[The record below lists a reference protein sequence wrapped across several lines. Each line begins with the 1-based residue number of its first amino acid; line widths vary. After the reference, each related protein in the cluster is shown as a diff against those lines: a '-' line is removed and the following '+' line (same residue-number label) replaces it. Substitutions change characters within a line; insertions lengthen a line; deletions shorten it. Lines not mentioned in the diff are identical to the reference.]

1 MVEYS
6 FVQTESAGSNP
17 VCVQLYKVYAPM
29 MKLVNIADLKS
40 AAVMASRFNSGSGHH
55 FKTN

>member
-17 VCVQLYKVYAPM
+17 VCVQLYKVYARV
-29 MKLVNIADLKS
+29 MKWY
-40 AAVMASRFNSGSGHH
+40 
-55 FKTN
+55 T